1 MNLRVRI
8 TDADKNLKGKTMFA
22 SLHTSTMAVA
32 RVQSRGFFADFA
44 AEVRLALIARAQRQQ
59 LLTLD
64 AARLAD
70 IGVTQT
76 QATAEAQKSLWDV
89 PKAWRH

>member
-1 MNLRVRI
+1 
-8 TDADKNLKGKTMFA
+8 MFA

-32 RVQSRGFFADFA
+32 HVQTRGSFADFA
-44 AEVRLALIARAQRQQ
+44 AKLRLALIARAQRQQ

-70 IGVTQT
+70 IGVTRT
-76 QATAEAQKSLWDV
+76 QATAEAQKPLWDV
-89 PKAWRH
+89 PKAWRHQTYFRAA

>member
-1 MNLRVRI
+1 
-8 TDADKNLKGKTMFA
+8 MFA

-32 RVQSRGFFADFA
+32 HVQTRGTFADLMA
-44 AEVRLALIARAQRQQ
+44 KLRLALIARTQRQQ

-70 IGVTQT
+70 IGVTRA
-76 QATAEAQKSLWDV
+76 QATAEAHKSLWDV
-89 PKAWRH
+89 PKTWHH